1 MTVGTRMFLP
11 KSYCWKPAADQSQ
24 SPCYIPLVT
33 ASDSSG
39 HVITELDQRK
49 GRRRLGPMDRGE
61 EKHSHISNLPHPS
74 FHVQLIHGDIES
86 IPRNPRDIIYLVSPG
101 STWSTFRRCQGDLR
115 QLMWRSSD
123 STMNPSQ
130 MTKFLILSVRKLIS
144 SAAVWIRRRLGAEV
158 LQSSASKPACN
169 SLDIIWVIFENCKRA
184 FWNPNRKCS

>member
-1 MTVGTRMFLP
+1 MTVGARMFLP

-123 STMNPSQ
+123 STMNPSHDQ
-130 MTKFLILSVRKLIS
+130 VPHPVCEETHFLRCSVDQ
-144 SAAVWIRRRLGAEV
+144 AEV
-158 LQSSASKPACN
+158 GGWGPPVLGFQT
-169 SLDIIWVIFENCKRA
+169 SL
-184 FWNPNRKCS
+184 

>member
-1 MTVGTRMFLP
+1 MLHTVGHCEWLQWACDHRAG
-11 KSYCWKPAADQSQ
+11 PA
-24 SPCYIPLVT
+24 
-33 ASDSSG
+33 
-39 HVITELDQRK
+39 QRK
-49 GRRRLGPMDRGE
+49 KAPRSDGSWE